1 MDAQPDTD
9 RALIEVRG
17 LRKEYRMGDHVVPA
31 LVDLDV
37 DIRQGEFVAIMGP
50 SGSGK
55 STCMHILGCLDRPTA
70 GTYVLDGEDVSAL
83 GADALADIRNSK
95 VGFVFQSFNLLGRAS
110 ALANVELPMMYGH
123 APRRERR
130 EAAEAALTAVGLGE
144 RMHHLPTQLSGGQ
157 MQRVAIARA
166 IVNQPEMLLADE
178 PTGAL
183 DTRTGFEI
191 MALFQQLNKD
201 GITLLIVTH
210 EPEIAAFAQR
220 VLHFRDGR
228 LVGDETV
235 EEPRSAQA
243 LLDEGVGARP
253 EAEATT

>member
-1 MDAQPDTD
+1 
-9 RALIEVRG
+9 
-17 LRKEYRMGDHVVPA
+17 
-31 LVDLDV
+31 
-37 DIRQGEFVAIMGP
+37 
-50 SGSGK
+50 
-55 STCMHILGCLDRPTA
+55 
-70 GTYVLDGEDVSAL
+70 
-83 GADALADIRNSK
+83 
-95 VGFVFQSFNLLGRAS
+95 
-110 ALANVELPMMYGH
+110 MMYGH